1 MFRNAKRI
9 IFHDILY
16 NYSQDL
22 KDIRNNKYKDNFIYI
37 RELLFVIYIYE
48 YFKTIQ
54 KFFIVHSFFHNFLFL
69 LIIFTLVKIINN

>member
-37 RELLFVIYIYE
+37 RELLFVIYIYMNILKQ
-48 YFKTIQ
+48 FK
-54 KFFIVHSFFHNFLFL
+54 NFLSSTRSS
-69 LIIFTLVKIINN
+69 IIFCFYL

>member
-37 RELLFVIYIYE
+37 RELLFVIYVNILKQ
-48 YFKTIQ
+48 FK
-54 KFFIVHSFFHNFLFL
+54 NFLSSTRSS
-69 LIIFTLVKIINN
+69 IIFCFYL